1 MSLEWSK
8 QLKCSVYL
16 ILFLIKGG
24 ETQQSMSGSRTV
36 DKGASKSLQQLE
48 HPVCSQG
55 GGWGGGR
62 SSDQEAPGITQL
74 VTDTAKRKMHQGEST
89 HN

>member
-1 MSLEWSK
+1 MSLEWFK

-24 ETQQSMSGSRTV
+24 KKTQQSMSGSRTV
-36 DKGASKSLQQLE
+36 DRSASKSLQQLE
-48 HPVCSQG
+48 HLVYSQRG
-55 GGWGGGR
+55 G